1 MTNEEASY
9 KTKCELAETLKKLML
24 QKPFSKITISE
35 IIRECNVNR
44 KTFYYHFEDIYA
56 LLKWIFEQEAIEI
69 FKKYDFWNN
78 YKEAIAFVFDYVETN
93 SYIINCAYDSLGR
106 DALKS
111 FFCQDIINITRK
123 IIIETENALGISI
136 ADDFRTYLSNLYT
149 EGIAGMIIQLFQNP
163 TAFERQKIIEYT
175 GIIINSS
182 IPSVLKAY
190 ASTQSTL

>member
-1 MTNEEASY
+1 MTNEEAAY
-9 KTKCELAETLKKLML
+9 KTKCKLAEILKKLML
-24 QKPFSKITISE
+24 QKPYSKITICE

-106 DALKS
+106 DALKI
-111 FFCQDIINITRK
+111 FFCQD
-123 IIIETENALGISI
+123 
-136 ADDFRTYLSNLYT
+136 
-149 EGIAGMIIQLFQNP
+149 
-163 TAFERQKIIEYT
+163 
-175 GIIINSS
+175 IINSS

>member
-69 FKKYDFWNN
+69 FKKYDFWND
-78 YKEAIAFVFDYVETN
+78 YKAAIAFVFDYVENN

-106 DALKS
+106 DALKD
-111 FFCQDIINITRK
+111 FFCQDIINIVRN
-123 IIIETENALGISI
+123 IIVQTENTLDISV
-136 ADDFRTYLSNLYT
+136 DNDFRNYLCNLYT

-163 TAFERQKIIEYT
+163 DSFERQKIIDYT
-175 GIIINSS
+175 GIIVNSS
-182 IPSVLKAY
+182 IPSVLQSY
-190 ASTQSTL
+190 ANLHTRH